1 MIILLSAQ
9 NVSVCVR
16 DTDLFEGNKR
26 FYAFSGNGYYDP
38 VNDFKP
44 CFSKKG
50 EKPRRRLYDGYV
62 EEYKQSLPEA
72 EAMFDKVKMVY
83 ESKSKA
89 MVGSEAPDT
98 ASKTVEKW
106 LSESAEYHST
116 THTSEDVQR
125 LTEDLR
131 EAKDFLT
138 KALEVIKARSSCSL
152 PCIYCAYDGS
162 EDCPREAVFKWKYE
176 DRVKEVLKSNE

>member
-1 MIILLSAQ
+1 MNNTCVICGAEIPEGRM
-9 NVSVCVR
+9 VCP
-16 DTDLFEGNKR
+16 K
-26 FYAFSGNGYYDP
+26 
-38 VNDFKP
+38 
-44 CFSKKG
+44 C
-50 EKPRRRLYDGYV
+50 
-62 EEYKQSLPEA
+62 EA
-72 EAMFDKVKMVY
+72 ECEAVAFERVMGRKV
-83 ESKSKA
+83 
-89 MVGSEAPDT
+89 EAPDT

-125 LTEDLR
+125 LTEALR
-131 EAKDFLT
+131 EAKGLLA